1 MHNNLTPVL
10 DVCCGSKAFWF
21 NKNDPR
27 AIFLDIRNETIQA
40 DKRKGRKP
48 IEIKPTYMAN
58 FQNIPFPDDTFH
70 LVVFDPPHVTA
81 AQTGCVLAYYGVLDD
96 NWREMLRNG
105 FSECFRVLKP
115 NGTLIFKWAE
125 TKIPVSEILKLT
137 PEKPLFGHKSGK
149 LSKTHWITFTKP
161 NNACSGLAPAGASDG
176 QISSGASR

>member
-1 MHNNLTPVL
+1 MQNNLPPIL

-21 NKNDPR
+21 NKNDTR
-27 AIFLDIRNETIQA
+27 AIYLDIRSETIQA

-48 IEIKPTYMAN
+48 IEIKPTYMAD
-58 FQNIPFPDDTFH
+58 FQNIPFPDESFH

-81 AQTGCVLAYYGVLDD
+81 AQTGCVLAYYGVLGD

-105 FSECFRVLKP
+105 FAECFRVLKP

-125 TKIPVSEILKLT
+125 TKISVSEVLKLT

-149 LSKTHWITFTKP
+149 LSKTHWMTFTKP
-161 NNACSGLAPAGASDG
+161 KIRLTKRPPDFC
-176 QISSGASR
+176 